1 MKAHIISEL
10 RKKNPKVC
18 LVLETVALVMGLN
31 APSIAIVIHMQPPTT
46 LEKYMQEICRAG
58 CNGKPASALTV
69 LL

>member
-1 MKAHIISEL
+1 MKAHIISDL

-18 LVLETVALVMGLN
+18 SVLETVSLVMGLN
-31 APSIAIVIHMQPPTT
+31 ALSIARVIHMQPPTT